1 MIRHTCNPFHATEAE
16 VAACP
21 GCQAG
26 DTYEGWRARAEALA
40 GALDAIAQWRQR
52 RDLPIGEWAVAGA
65 PIWERAEAALARL
78 PAQALAERQ
87 ALELSLELA
96 WGVIANAG
104 GGDWSRESADWQ
116 SAAIKWRDQY
126 FSALDATRQEGGA
139 CNSSDR
145 SSARSST

>member
-78 PAQALAERQ
+78 PAQALAERLRGRFNV
-87 ALELSLELA
+87 AVAEL
-96 WGVIANAG
+96 
-104 GGDWSRESADWQ
+104 DHQESWQ
-116 SAAIKWRDQY
+116 RAQVGESPIWPFAKP
-126 FSALDATRQEGGA
+126 
-139 CNSSDR
+139 R
-145 SSARSST
+145 S